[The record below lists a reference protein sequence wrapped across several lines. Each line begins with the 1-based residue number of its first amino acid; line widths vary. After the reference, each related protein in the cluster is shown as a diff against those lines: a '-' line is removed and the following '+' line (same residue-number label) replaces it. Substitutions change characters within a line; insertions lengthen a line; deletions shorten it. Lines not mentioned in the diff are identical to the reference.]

1 MTLQEISQLLGVI
14 GVIASLIYVA
24 IQIRNNARAVRAAA
38 YQSLASAMANQWE
51 LLAING
57 DLSSI
62 VSRGGADFSALD
74 KQEKDRFRYALMAYF
89 RKYESAWVQHKIGT
103 LKEDDWQTIAFD
115 IESIC
120 ALPGMRTAWL
130 LIRNRSNPKFR
141 GYVDGVVELQAK
153 AVVKDMPKA

>member
-1 MTLQEISQLLGVI
+1 MTLQETLQLFGTI
-14 GVIASLIYVA
+14 GIMISLIYVA

-38 YQSLASAMANQWE
+38 YQSLAASMANQWE

-62 VSRGGADFSALD
+62 VSRGGTDFSALD
-74 KQEKDRFRYALMAYF
+74 KNEQARFKYALMAYF

-120 ALPGMRTAWL
+120 VLPGMRMAWL
-130 LIRNRSNPKFR
+130 LIRDRSNPKFR
-141 GYVDGVVELQAK
+141 DYVDGVVELQAK
-153 AVVKDMPKA
+153 ASVSTQ